1 MKKQI
6 PVTVLVCMLLAALAA
21 PWAAVTFLPADA
33 GMAAV
38 LLLFFGADPVVSI
51 LTGAAA
57 GRQSD
62 RLWPLPLLFPLLCLL
77 GAWIFFGGG
86 RLRPRLPALCR
97 RLSHPGTCRYAP
109 LLHYPPQSRPLN
121 PEKRAKGPYRTKF
134 CTALFI

>member
-1 MKKQI
+1 MKTNSCDRSGLYASGSSGC
-6 PVTVLVCMLLAALAA
+6 PR
-21 PWAAVTFLPADA
+21 AAVTFLPADA

-86 RLRPRLPALCR
+86 
-97 RLSHPGTCRYAP
+97 S
-109 LLHYPPQSRPLN
+109 
-121 PEKRAKGPYRTKF
+121 F
-134 CTALFI
+134 

>member
-57 GRQSD
+57 GRRPD

-77 GAWIFFGGG
+77 GAWIFLGG
-86 RLRPRLPALCR
+86 RSFDPAFLLYAAVYLILGLAAMLLSCTIR
-97 RLSHPGTCRYAP
+97 RKAGR
-109 LLHYPPQSRPLN
+109 
-121 PEKRAKGPYRTKF
+121 
-134 CTALFI
+134 

>member
-1 MKKQI
+1 
-6 PVTVLVCMLLAALAA
+6 MLLPAALAA

-62 RLWPLPLLFPLLCLL
+62 RLWPLPLLFPLPLSSGGLDLFRRREFDPAFLL
-77 GAWIFFGGG
+77 YAAVYLILGLAAMLLSCTIRRKAG
-86 RLRPRLPALCR
+86 R
-97 RLSHPGTCRYAP
+97 
-109 LLHYPPQSRPLN
+109 
-121 PEKRAKGPYRTKF
+121 
-134 CTALFI
+134 